1 MDNNFAGMNGFI
13 WWVGV
18 VENRYDPLKL
28 GRLRVR
34 IVGWHNEDKNE
45 LQSEHLP
52 WAISIEEFRKSGD
65 FKDWNDEAVQ
75 QAIGT
80 LAELTIIAF
89 NLSHHKPE
97 IKNNEK

>member
-1 MDNNFAGMNGFI
+1 MKNNI
-13 WWVGV
+13 
-18 VENRYDPLKL
+18 
-28 GRLRVR
+28 
-34 IVGWHNEDKNE
+34 HTT
-45 LQSEHLP
+45 EHLP

-65 FKDWNDEAVQ
+65 FKDWNDAAVQ

-80 LAELTIIAF
+80 LAGLTIIAF